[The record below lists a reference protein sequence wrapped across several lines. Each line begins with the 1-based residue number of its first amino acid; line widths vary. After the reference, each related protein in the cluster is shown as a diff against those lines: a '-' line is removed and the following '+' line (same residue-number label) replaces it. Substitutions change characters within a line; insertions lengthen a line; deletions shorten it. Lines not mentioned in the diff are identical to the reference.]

1 MNFDRETMPGWMAL
15 PDPATLPDQPF
26 LIDYVRSYAPPAA
39 TAPAPSLA
47 APAPAAVAP
56 SAAKPWNPRPPCA
69 APIGVDTPAVAES
82 MCSLELARAGD
93 VVVREI
99 GLPASAT
106 LVTVPVLGPAFYDD
120 VAAGVEMLLQYFGG
134 ANSESKDILSAR
146 TTPITARNLGDK
158 NFSWLVSMMVS
169 TAAFPD
175 NATIPQPSLPVR
187 FENVGTRSVAALQF
201 NTTAPPVEADFD
213 AACGSLLSSR
223 LPKGYAFDEASS
235 WTPAYVFFTGQFASF
250 FTSECWA
257 EVTKSAERGELA

>member
-47 APAPAAVAP
+47 PAPAAVAP

-69 APIGVDTPAVAES
+69 APVGVDTPAVAES

-106 LVTVPVLGPAFYDD
+106 LVTVPVLGPVFYDD

-169 TAAFPD
+169 TAAFPN

-187 FENVGTRSVAALQF
+187 LENVGACSVAALQF

-235 WTPAYVFFTGQFASF
+235 WTPAYVFFSGQFASF

-257 EVTKSAERGELA
+257 EVTKSADEG